1 MFSYLARSYAH
12 YAKLLKLRAA
22 RTILCPGSQFRL
34 LLVVGQ
40 KGSPCPSVLASRDAH
55 DGMDEDG

>member
-1 MFSYLARSYAH
+1 MFSFLTRSYAR
-12 YAKLLKLRAA
+12 YANLLKLHAA
-22 RTILCPGSQFRL
+22 RTILCPGSQYRL

-40 KGSPCPSVLASRDAH
+40 EGSPCPSVLASRDAQ

>member
-1 MFSYLARSYAH
+1 MFSFLTRSYAR
-12 YAKLLKLRAA
+12 YAKLLKLHVA

-40 KGSPCPSVLASRDAH
+40 ERSPCPSVLASRD
-55 DGMDEDG
+55 GMDEDG